1 MHVFQPRYFMRKTPE
16 HFISFNA
23 FRKFLRV
30 ANPARDLSFSLFFFF
45 FFWGGGGALIF
56 GPGIFGEVVGS
67 LRDYLGF
74 CFLPPFD
81 HPRHLKSVLSP
92 PDTINKLS

>member
-16 HFISFNA
+16 HFILFNA
-23 FRKFLRV
+23 FRRFLRL
-30 ANPARDLSFSLFFFF
+30 ANPAWDLSFSFF
-45 FFWGGGGALIF
+45 GGGGGLIF

-81 HPRHLKSVLSP
+81 HPRHLKSVVSP
-92 PDTINKLS
+92 PDTISKLS

>member
-16 HFISFNA
+16 HFILFNA
-23 FRKFLRV
+23 FRRFLRL
-30 ANPARDLSFSLFFFF
+30 ANPAWDLSFSFF
-45 FFWGGGGALIF
+45 GGGGGGLNF

-81 HPRHLKSVLSP
+81 HPRHLKSVVSP
-92 PDTINKLS
+92 PDTISKLS

>member
-16 HFISFNA
+16 HFILFNA
-23 FRKFLRV
+23 FRRFLRL
-30 ANPARDLSFSLFFFF
+30 ANPAWDLFFFF
-45 FFWGGGGALIF
+45 FFFFLGGGLIF

-81 HPRHLKSVLSP
+81 HPRHLKSVVSP
-92 PDTINKLS
+92 PDTISKLS